1 LWRFIFQDSKI
12 SNQLRSV
19 EIDAVLFVEVIAM
32 VHSHNHN
39 HSPKTYNRAF
49 LIGTSLNVGFV
60 LVEAWFG
67 SIAHSLALLADA
79 GHNFS
84 DVLGLLLAWVA
95 SYLVQR
101 PPDRKYT
108 YGLRRSS
115 ILAALLNAI
124 LLLLTMGGIAWEAIR
139 RLSDP
144 SPIAGDTMIWVAG
157 VGVAINTLT
166 ALLFMSGRERDLNIR
181 GAFLHMAADA
191 LVSVGVVLAGIA
203 ILQTGWLWLDPIIS
217 LIVVVVIVFGTWNL
231 FKDALE
237 LILDGV
243 PKHIAPIA
251 VRTFLEELPGVTRVH
266 DLHIWAIST
275 TETALTAHLV
285 MPQGCVSDR
294 FFTNTSEALYTH
306 FKIDH
311 STLQIETGHPKYLC
325 HLEPEGH
332 V

>member
-1 LWRFIFQDSKI
+1 
-12 SNQLRSV
+12 
-19 EIDAVLFVEVIAM
+19 M
-32 VHSHNHN
+32 VHTHKHS

-49 LIGTSLNVGFV
+49 LIGISVNMGFV
-60 LVEAWFG
+60 FVETWFG
-67 SIAHSLALLADA
+67 AISHSLALVADA
-79 GHNFS
+79 GHNLS
-84 DVLGLLLAWVA
+84 DVLGLLLAWAA

-101 PPDRKYT
+101 PPDHKYT
-108 YGLRRSS
+108 YGLRRTS

-139 RLSDP
+139 RLSDS
-144 SPIAGDTMIWVAG
+144 SPIAGGTMIWVAG
-157 VGVAINTLT
+157 IGVIINTLT

-191 LVSVGVVLAGIA
+191 LVSIGVVFAGIA
-203 ILQTGWLWLDPIIS
+203 ILQTGWLWLDPVVS
-217 LIVVVVIVFGTWNL
+217 LILVVVIVFGTWNL

-243 PKHIAPIA
+243 PKQIQPKA
-251 VRTFLEELPGVTRVH
+251 VRTFLEELPGVTQVH

-285 MPQGCVSDR
+285 MPQGCISDR

-311 STLQIETGHPKYLC
+311 STLQIETGHPKYPC

>member
-1 LWRFIFQDSKI
+1 MHD
-12 SNQLRSV
+12 
-19 EIDAVLFVEVIAM
+19 
-32 VHSHNHN
+32 HS
-39 HSPKTYNRAF
+39 HSPKKYNRAF
-49 LIGTSLNVGFV
+49 LIGTILNVGFV

-144 SPIAGDTMIWVAG
+144 SPIAGSTMIWVAG
-157 VGVAINTLT
+157 VGVVINTLT
-166 ALLFMSGRERDLNIR
+166 ALLFMSGREHDLNIR

-191 LVSVGVVLAGIA
+191 LVSVGVVFAGIA

-231 FKDALE
+231 FKDALG

-243 PKHIAPIA
+243 PKHIEPIA

-285 MPQGCVSDR
+285 MPQGCVSDQ
-294 FFTNTSEALYTH
+294 FLTDTSVSLHTY
-306 FKIDH
+306 FGIDH
-311 STLQIETGHPKYLC
+311 STLQIETGHLEYPC
-325 HLEPEGH
+325 HLESESH

>member
-1 LWRFIFQDSKI
+1 
-12 SNQLRSV
+12 
-19 EIDAVLFVEVIAM
+19 M
-32 VHSHNHN
+32 VHHHEHS

-49 LIGTSLNVGFV
+49 LIGTSLNVSFV

-67 SIAHSLALLADA
+67 VISHSLALLADA
-79 GHNFS
+79 GHNLS
-84 DVLGLLLAWVA
+84 DVLGLLLAWAA

-101 PPDRKYT
+101 PPSRKYT

-124 LLLLTMGGIAWEAIR
+124 LLLLTMGGITWEAIR
-139 RLSDP
+139 RLQEP
-144 SPIAGDTMIWVAG
+144 SPIAGDTVILVAG
-157 VGVAINTLT
+157 IGVVINTIT
-166 ALLFMSGRERDLNIR
+166 ALLFLSGREGDMNIR

-203 ILQTGWLWLDPIIS
+203 ILLTGWLWFDPVIS
-217 LIVVVVIVFGTWNL
+217 LAIVVIIVVGTWNL
-231 FKDALE
+231 FKDSLE

-243 PKHIAPIA
+243 PKQIEPIA
-251 VRTFLEELPGVTRVH
+251 VRTFLQELQGVTQVH

-285 MPQGCVSDR
+285 IPEGYTGDR
-294 FFTNTSEALYTH
+294 FLTDTCEALHNH
-306 FKIDH
+306 FGIDH
-311 STLQIETGHPKYLC
+311 STLQIETGNPDYPC
-325 HLEPEGH
+325 HLEPETH